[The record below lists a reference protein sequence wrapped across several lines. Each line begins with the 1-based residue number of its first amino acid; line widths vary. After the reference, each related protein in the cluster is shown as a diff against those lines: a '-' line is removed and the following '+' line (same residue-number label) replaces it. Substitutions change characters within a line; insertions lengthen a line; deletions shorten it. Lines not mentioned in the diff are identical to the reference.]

1 MRTAKT
7 YLAAAALAAAAS
19 GAAAQGLFSNA
30 PHVASPETKKVVGK
44 DNIIAI
50 VEDRVITREEVM
62 KEVERFIPQIRSSSR
77 SEFEFTKRV
86 NDYMNEIVQNMVDR
100 ELIVKDFKSKGMSIP
115 QSYLDTHFDDY
126 LKREFNGERAEFI
139 KFVQSQGK
147 TIKQFRDE
155 QEKDIIVGYMQN
167 QNRQSAAEISP
178 KKIIDYYNAH
188 KDKWYSPASVKIRL
202 ITLKTGMNATLEDN
216 KKLAEDIMKR
226 IKAGED
232 FSELA
237 RKYSKDD
244 SSAKGGDWGWY
255 KKGDLNPQLD
265 AKTFALDVGG
275 VTEPVVLGD
284 MIFILKV
291 EDKKP
296 DGVQK
301 LDDVREQIEWTIV
314 EENSKVSYQKWIEGL
329 RKKAFVKYFQ

>member
-1 MRTAKT
+1 MNLKQAF
-7 YLAAAALAAAAS
+7 YFSAIFVFS
-19 GAAAQGLFSNA
+19 GLPLAAQGLFSNA
-30 PHVASPETKKVVGK
+30 PASAAPSAKSVVGK

-62 KEVERFIPQIRSSSR
+62 NEVKRFIPQIRTSSR
-77 SEFEFTKRV
+77 SEFEFNKRV
-86 NDYMNEIVQNMVDR
+86 NAYVNEIVQNMVDR
-100 ELIVKDFKSKGMSIP
+100 ELIVKDFRDKGMSIP

-167 QNRQSAAEISP
+167 QKRQSAAEISP
-178 KKIIDYYNAH
+178 KKIIDYYNAN
-188 KDKWYSPASVKIRL
+188 KDKWYSPASARISL
-202 ITLKTGMNATLEDN
+202 ITLKTGMNATLESN
-216 KKLAEDIMKR
+216 KKLAQDIMKR
-226 IKAGED
+226 LKAGEK
-232 FSELA
+232 FSDLA

-265 AKTFALDVGG
+265 AKAFALEPGG
-275 VTEPVVLGD
+275 VTDPVVLDD

-291 EDKKP
+291 EEKKP
-296 DGVQK
+296 EGVQK

-314 EENSKVSYQKWIEGL
+314 DENSKATYQKWIEGL